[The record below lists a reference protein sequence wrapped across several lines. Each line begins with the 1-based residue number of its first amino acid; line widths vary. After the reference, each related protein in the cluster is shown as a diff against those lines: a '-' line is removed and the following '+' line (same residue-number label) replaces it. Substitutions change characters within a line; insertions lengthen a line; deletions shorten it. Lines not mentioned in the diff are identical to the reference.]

1 MENTMTTKKALAV
14 LGSVVFLIIL
24 LFVIPAE
31 SVGIKKSN
39 QKKLVLKTSE
49 ELAVLRGDTDSN
61 GTADWKDM
69 LMNNMSPAL
78 KDASEKTVVTEVDK
92 KTLQDPNNITATFAK
107 NVYTSSVYA
116 SQKGNV
122 TEEQQKELADK
133 IAQEASSK
141 IVFTTYTIDDLKLI
155 KTEDKASIKKYGND
169 LGKIYTKADSNNIT
183 RDDIAIIK
191 AYNVNKDAS
200 VLEAF
205 VVKKNVLE
213 TAITSLLAVPVPNS
227 ASTYHLRLINKLS
240 DYKTIIDGLAQ
251 ADTDPMRALI
261 AFNEY
266 LPTVKSLSSSFSGI
280 QRYMTGEG
288 ITFTSSEAGFILL
301 DGYSE

>member
-1 MENTMTTKKALAV
+1 MTTKKALAV

-69 LMNNMSPAL
+69 LMNNMSPSL

-107 NVYTSSVYA
+107 NAYTSSVYA

-155 KTEDKASIKKYGND
+155 KIEDNASIKKYGND

-213 TAITSLLAVPVPNS
+213 TAITSLLAVSVPYS
-227 ASTYHLRLINKLS
+227 ASAYHLRLINKLS
-240 DYKTIIDGLAQ
+240 DYKIIIDNLAQ